1 MPDDPMSNLD
11 IHPAVAEALDQDRP
25 VVALESTI
33 ISHGMPYPRNVE
45 TAIQVEEKVRA
56 EGAIPASIAI
66 LKGRLK
72 VGLEQAELEYLG
84 RTGTAVTKTSR
95 RDIPFIVSQQQDGAT
110 TVAATILIAA
120 MAGIRVMATGG
131 IGGVHRGVEETM
143 DVSADLDEL
152 ARHTMAVVCA
162 GIKSVLDV
170 GRTLEHLETVGV
182 PVVGFQTSSVPAF
195 YARDSEFAVDY
206 RLDDASEVAAALRS
220 KVSLGLDGAIL
231 VTNPVPEEHAL
242 EASAVNRLID
252 EAITTMNAAGVTGKE
267 TTPYLL
273 ARVAELSAGKSLDA
287 NIALVINNARVA
299 AQIAC
304 AYGQS
309 AND

>member
-1 MPDDPMSNLD
+1 
-11 IHPAVAEALDQDRP
+11 
-25 VVALESTI
+25 
-33 ISHGMPYPRNVE
+33 
-45 TAIQVEEKVRA
+45 
-56 EGAIPASIAI
+56 
-66 LKGRLK
+66 
-72 VGLEQAELEYLG
+72 
-84 RTGTAVTKTSR
+84 
-95 RDIPFIVSQQQDGAT
+95 
-110 TVAATILIAA
+110 
-120 MAGIRVMATGG
+120 
-131 IGGVHRGVEETM
+131 M

-152 ARHTMAVVCA
+152 ARNTMAGVCA

-170 GRTLEHLETVGV
+170 GRTMEHLETVGV
-182 PVVGFQTSSVPAF
+182 PVVGFQTNSVPAF
-195 YARDSEFAVDY
+195 YARNSEFAVDY
-206 RLDDASEVAAALRS
+206 RLDDALEVAATLRS

-252 EAITTMNAAGVTGKE
+252 EAITAMNAAGVTGKE

-304 AYGQS
+304 AYCQL
-309 AND
+309 AHD

>member
-252 EAITTMNAAGVTGKE
+252 EAITAMNAAGVTGKE

>member
-1 MPDDPMSNLD
+1 
-11 IHPAVAEALDQDRP
+11 
-25 VVALESTI
+25 
-33 ISHGMPYPRNVE
+33 
-45 TAIQVEEKVRA
+45 
-56 EGAIPASIAI
+56 
-66 LKGRLK
+66 
-72 VGLEQAELEYLG
+72 
-84 RTGTAVTKTSR
+84 
-95 RDIPFIVSQQQDGAT
+95 
-110 TVAATILIAA
+110 
-120 MAGIRVMATGG
+120 
-131 IGGVHRGVEETM
+131 M

-242 EASAVNRLID
+242 EGSAVNRLID
-252 EAITTMNAAGVTGKE
+252 EAITAMNAAGVTGKE

-304 AYGQS
+304 AYGQL